1 MVFWL
6 YGVAFT
12 RLKSTKL
19 QGTDEFGTEDRSKA
33 LDGQFAGASGR
44 AGYEGAIGMSKLRVL
59 VGTRKGAFV
68 LSSDASRKQWKVE
81 GPQFAGWEIYHLKGS
96 PADPDRLYASQSSGW
111 FGQVMQRSNDVGKT
125 WETAG
130 NQFPYEGAG
139 GPRTWNAFP
148 AHPHHSN
155 PALPPTT
162 PLHHPAHVAPHV

>member
-12 RLKSTKL
+12 GLKCHKL
-19 QGTDEFGTEDRSKA
+19 EGTDEFGSGDRWKA

-111 FGQVMQRSNDVGKT
+111 FGHGMQRSSDGGET
-125 WETAG
+125 CETAG
-130 NQFPYEGAG
+130 NHFAYEGAV
-139 GPRTWNAFP
+139 GPDTLYDRSP
-148 AHPHHSN
+148 
-155 PALPPTT
+155 
-162 PLHHPAHVAPHV
+162 